1 MVHDAMLSHQW
12 RDRWQAHSYISR
24 TFPELSASP
33 EDLVR
38 AVSEATCMASRD
50 KMPKVFLASLSVLDE
65 LLSDARVDEI
75 SADDFRS
82 LLQSD
87 HGDMIQL
94 LLDQTDVGG
103 GSSNATSPQ
112 QAAAASLCSCVL
124 HGRISLDEAALP
136 LLLRIEERLQ
146 TLAAKSDA
154 KEAKTP
160 KCLAA
165 NLKLLGR
172 IITSFGLQQSGLCRR
187 ALVLP
192 LLLRAAASEHSKV
205 RAAAGDAFLQ
215 LLALSGGIEDRL
227 WSLLPA
233 KAQKRVQSLASGHEG
248 IPLLSAVACDED
260 AMSKDDIL
268 AEDPRSSELVCVSE
282 LSPQVW
288 AALQAGMNITKGA
301 TPKSPKA
308 PNTDEVF
315 ADDMAADALS
325 TAIASKNWKQRAESI
340 NKLFNDLATAS
351 EGVKLLKDSDEGTS
365 GGPLLS
371 QYVLGGLR
379 ISLLQAHL
387 SSLLCD
393 TVTAVFVNAAD
404 LLCLVCSQ
412 VPLYIAPLFLEPLL
426 PALFGRLLD
435 TSQKVRQ
442 KSAETTLEV
451 CSLHSSALSEMVAQC
466 VSSGSAWTS
475 TDRSGTDRSTGP
487 RLQLLGQMVRRMH
500 DRDSTRVWADET
512 WSTLADYA
520 MKASE
525 NKSADV
531 RKEASNL
538 LEGMAN
544 VRGRASEIAEQAAT
558 QLKAMAEE
566 RAKQK
571 MRPGTG
577 VRPLTGRVGTGGSRP
592 GTGALGGSGRLSFNS
607 SGRLS
612 TANRSGSLR
621 PGTGRP
627 GTGLSRSGTMT
638 LEEESD
644 NSLHSDAEI
653 QAGDEGVKFF
663 DMKNACG
670 GADEVPELAEGEAA
684 LKEALPLAEALDE
697 DFVAPLI
704 ALFGEGWTRCFYSRN
719 WQCRVAALTHLS
731 AIMAQRLEDV
741 SDVPL
746 AELLDGCMRAVHEGL
761 GDQNVRV
768 YAEACM
774 AVTAIVP
781 SFCGT
786 VDGRLLVA
794 HLAPLLRQLCA
805 RMGDSKEVVRTQ
817 TTQAMF
823 RLLSPP
829 TGNIVSPVA
838 IAMLILR
845 HLMPSKE
852 EGDSPLA
859 SVSKG
864 ATGKGA
870 VTGWLC
876 RLSALR
882 ELCKEYSKMIV
893 QQPGSTNP
901 GEWLRLADGLKH
913 ADPSVRHQSVRL
925 YTLVCKMHLKS
936 LGDEEAQRSAREVWV
951 AALPKDLPAKSI
963 AQVRRYLKLPEASP
977 KSSESSQPK
986 KSHLGM
992 TIACLH
998 WEVPY
1003 SLARTAGCSLEVL
1016 GALSMPQRGDE
1027 KAVIT
1032 ALKALGKVKQEKEG
1046 SDDMF
1051 AHICRAIQ
1059 QALAAPTGADRY
1071 VFLSAVELC
1080 QSAVQQLGPALSGLD
1095 LNMALG
1101 KVFPTLLERTALSSL
1116 AGDVKVGVASDKLVQ
1131 QLAKHPKVGCEA
1143 VTKMVIASISRSEH
1157 PVRQLVLLRTLLS
1170 DFGLR
1175 LCAQKDVVA
1184 LLLTALGTQLERIN
1198 GAREVGE
1205 AIRPQL
1211 VGVLATCKQ
1220 FSNDTIRFC
1229 LSEVE
1234 ASQRKLLCT
1243 ALAESPDPQLMAL
1256 GATAAEQESFESATS
1271 QFAVGSAVR
1280 AASRSRGMSPLSE
1293 PSSSSAPRPAVL
1305 SRHTSRSNLGNSSGK
1320 PPEVPIRRLDSQKI
1334 EKERDKESFAREASP
1349 RSSSTRRRRRIDCS
1363 PQQPPRGPRIPLN
1376 QGGLSEAST
1385 ASTDFPS
1392 DSPRKFGGRTTAS
1405 TPNLNKSLEGSPRPW
1420 PAKPP
1425 APMSLSTAL
1434 KGDSASWKF
1443 RDAEN

>member
-1 MVHDAMLSHQW
+1 MLTLLDHSAEINTAPGSLGWTALHLCAIVNNEEGAEALLARGAALCEDVEGNTARMLAERAGHSKVVELLRDCGLPPAEFKGQLPPLNRPTEEAPEEQEPLESFEKEWQVRPSNDSVLDRIYGPMVHDAMLSHQW

-435 TSQKVRQ
+435 T
-442 KSAETTLEV
+442 
-451 CSLHSSALSEMVAQC
+451 
-466 VSSGSAWTS
+466 
-475 TDRSGTDRSTGP
+475 
-487 RLQLLGQMVRRMH
+487 
-500 DRDSTRVWADET
+500 
-512 WSTLADYA
+512 
-520 MKASE
+520 
-525 NKSADV
+525 
-531 RKEASNL
+531 
-538 LEGMAN
+538 
-544 VRGRASEIAEQAAT
+544 I
-558 QLKAMAEE
+558 
-566 RAKQK
+566 
-571 MRPGTG
+571 
-577 VRPLTGRVGTGGSRP
+577 
-592 GTGALGGSGRLSFNS
+592 
-607 SGRLS
+607 
-612 TANRSGSLR
+612 
-621 PGTGRP
+621 
-627 GTGLSRSGTMT
+627 
-638 LEEESD
+638 
-644 NSLHSDAEI
+644 
-653 QAGDEGVKFF
+653 
-663 DMKNACG
+663 
-670 GADEVPELAEGEAA
+670 
-684 LKEALPLAEALDE
+684 
-697 DFVAPLI
+697 
-704 ALFGEGWTRCFYSRN
+704 
-719 WQCRVAALTHLS
+719 
-731 AIMAQRLEDV
+731 
-741 SDVPL
+741 
-746 AELLDGCMRAVHEGL
+746 HEGL

-852 EGDSPLA
+852 E
-859 SVSKG
+859 
-864 ATGKGA
+864 
-870 VTGWLC
+870 
-876 RLSALR
+876 
-882 ELCKEYSKMIV
+882 
-893 QQPGSTNP
+893 
-901 GEWLRLADGLKH
+901 DGLN
-913 ADPSVRHQSVRL
+913 DRP
-925 YTLVCKMHLKS
+925 
-936 LGDEEAQRSAREVWV
+936 
-951 AALPKDLPAKSI
+951 
-963 AQVRRYLKLPEASP
+963 RRNPLPERP
-977 KSSESSQPK
+977 
-986 KSHLGM
+986 H
-992 TIACLH
+992 H
-998 WEVPY
+998 
-1003 SLARTAGCSLEVL
+1003 
-1016 GALSMPQRGDE
+1016 
-1027 KAVIT
+1027 
-1032 ALKALGKVKQEKEG
+1032 
-1046 SDDMF
+1046 
-1051 AHICRAIQ
+1051 
-1059 QALAAPTGADRY
+1059 ALAAPG
-1071 VFLSAVELC
+1071 EE
-1080 QSAVQQLGPALSGLD
+1080 GG
-1095 LNMALG
+1095 
-1101 KVFPTLLERTALSSL
+1101 
-1116 AGDVKVGVASDKLVQ
+1116 
-1131 QLAKHPKVGCEA
+1131 
-1143 VTKMVIASISRSEH
+1143 SI
-1157 PVRQLVLLRTLLS
+1157 VLLS
-1170 DFGLR
+1170 
-1175 LCAQKDVVA
+1175 
-1184 LLLTALGTQLERIN
+1184 N
-1198 GAREVGE
+1198 
-1205 AIRPQL
+1205 RPE
-1211 VGVLATCKQ
+1211 G
-1220 FSNDTIRFC
+1220 
-1229 LSEVE
+1229 
-1234 ASQRKLLCT
+1234 
-1243 ALAESPDPQLMAL
+1243 
-1256 GATAAEQESFESATS
+1256 
-1271 QFAVGSAVR
+1271 
-1280 AASRSRGMSPLSE
+1280 
-1293 PSSSSAPRPAVL
+1293 
-1305 SRHTSRSNLGNSSGK
+1305 
-1320 PPEVPIRRLDSQKI
+1320 
-1334 EKERDKESFAREASP
+1334 
-1349 RSSSTRRRRRIDCS
+1349 
-1363 PQQPPRGPRIPLN
+1363 
-1376 QGGLSEAST
+1376 QG
-1385 ASTDFPS
+1385 FH
-1392 DSPRKFGGRTTAS
+1392 
-1405 TPNLNKSLEGSPRPW
+1405 
-1420 PAKPP
+1420 
-1425 APMSLSTAL
+1425 
-1434 KGDSASWKF
+1434 
-1443 RDAEN
+1443 